1 MKQKNRRKAVFN
13 KKDRKP
19 ISVKWKIFVTLV
31 FFIVIIIAVLWF
43 FQVFFLEK
51 FYMFIKSNSVKNA
64 ASEVNEVITQKLD
77 GTLDTETYKTK
88 ISNIAHN
95 GDFCV
100 IVYDEDTTKDPIMGN
115 ESDGKC
121 MLSKSTSYAAHVDV
135 ITELKKE
142 ALSQKD
148 GIASKLIEDTSKV
161 EVPFESFRFSLTK
174 EGLMIPRPEAFPT
187 RITSDIKDGGR
198 NKESMKISKGVQNMT
213 YISVVRGSNSH
224 MKISVINAQLTPV
237 NATIDTI
244 KTQFII
250 IAAILTVVALL
261 LAFYLSRKIAR
272 PIISIND
279 GAKTLA
285 TGQYDVA
292 FSGKG
297 YLEIEELSNTLNYA
311 SKELSKV
318 ENLRRELIANMSHD
332 LRTPLTMISGYG
344 EVMRDIPGENTP
356 ENVQIIIDETKRLT
370 NLVNDMLDLSK
381 LQAGVQELNVV
392 SLNLTDEIRSIIER
406 YETLLKQNEYDI
418 RFEYTRDVLVQG
430 DVIKLDQVIYN
441 LINNAINYSGEDH
454 QVIVRQLLDH
464 DRVRIE
470 IVDHGPGIEK
480 DKLPYIWERYYKV
493 DKTHVRSKVGSGLG
507 LSIVKAV
514 LELHQAEYGVHSEEG
529 KGSIFWFSLPYTQ
542 SEKQESEKNQLPKR
556 QL

>member
-1 MKQKNRRKAVFN
+1 LKQKNKQKPDFLPKA
-13 KKDRKP
+13 KKP

-31 FFIVIIIAVLWF
+31 FFIIIIIAVLWF

-64 ASEVNEVITQKLD
+64 ANEVNEVITQKLD
-77 GTLDTETYKTK
+77 GTMDADTYKTK
-88 ISNIAHN
+88 ISSIARN

-100 IVYDEDTTKDPIMGN
+100 IVYDEDTSKDPIMGN
-115 ESDGKC
+115 EGDGKC
-121 MLSKSTSYAAHVDV
+121 MLSKSTSYAAHADV
-135 ITELKKE
+135 ITKLKQE
-142 ALSQKD
+142 AMTKD
-148 GIASKLIEDTSKV
+148 TGIASKLIEDNAKV

-187 RITSDIKDGGR
+187 RITSDIKNDGR
-198 NKESMKISKGVQNMT
+198 NKENMKISKGVQNMT

-237 NATIDTI
+237 NATIETI

-250 IAAILTVVALL
+250 IAAILTIVALL

-272 PIISIND
+272 PIISINS

-292 FSGKG
+292 FNGKG

-311 SKELSKV
+311 AKELSKV

-381 LQAGVQELNVV
+381 LQAGVQELNAVQV
-392 SLNLTDEIRSIIER
+392 NLTKEIQSIIKR

-418 RFEYTRDVLVQG
+418 RFEYTEDVTVLG
-430 DVIKLDQVIYN
+430 DIIKLDQVIYN

-454 QVIVRQLLDH
+454 QVIVRQRLHEDS
-464 DRVRIE
+464 VRIE
-470 IVDHGPGIEK
+470 IIDHGPGIEK

-514 LELHQAEYGVHSEEG
+514 LELHKAAYGVHSEEG
-529 KGSIFWFSLPYTQ
+529 KGSIFWFSLPYCKT
-542 SEKQESEKNQLPKR
+542 EEADIMK
-556 QL
+556 